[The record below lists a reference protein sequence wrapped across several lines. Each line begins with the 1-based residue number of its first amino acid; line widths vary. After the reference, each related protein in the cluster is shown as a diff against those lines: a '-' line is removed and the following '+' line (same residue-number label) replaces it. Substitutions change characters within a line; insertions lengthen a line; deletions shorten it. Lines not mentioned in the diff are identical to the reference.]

1 MRKCE
6 CPMVG
11 HVSGLG
17 LSICGVKDKVLVE
30 AGKDVSGVVIGLS
43 WMRIVA
49 VEVDLG
55 HDRCFFHLGD
65 CCFVLEKR
73 TS

>member
-1 MRKCE
+1 
-6 CPMVG
+6 MVS
-11 HVSGLG
+11 HVMS
-17 LSICGVKDKVLVE
+17 VRAWPFNFAVLRTKFLWKL
-30 AGKDVSGVVIGLS
+30 GKDVSGVVIGLS

-65 CCFVLEKR
+65 CCFVLAKR
-73 TS
+73 RS